1 MSTQVAADE
10 RLLRGYSGRLL
21 LTVSIGWGVLQG
33 GRLLLSPLLPQIRA
47 DLAISNAQAGLAFT
61 AAWGIYALLQYP
73 SGRISDRLSRKVLLV
88 VGLLAAC
95 VGFLLIAGAP
105 VYPAFV
111 AGATVLG
118 IGAGL
123 YPTAARALVS
133 DLFVERRG
141 QAFGLHTAS
150 GDLGG
155 VLSAGLATLV
165 VAVATW
171 RAAFGPVVVVLVL
184 VAVGIHG
191 WNREPYVVG
200 RVDLAVGRTA
210 RRILGDADLR
220 RLLIAY
226 ALYAFTWQ
234 SAAAFLPT
242 FLQTAKDVSPAA
254 ANATFA
260 GFFVVGALVKPVAGG
275 VADAVPRGLF
285 APALLVVAALTLAG
299 VLTTSSVLA
308 AVVGVVVFAA
318 GLMAYPPVM
327 QSYLMDT
334 FPTDSMGGDLG
345 AMRSIYIG
353 LGALGPT
360 YVGAVTDAISVT
372 TAFAGLVV
380 ALVLSAGII
389 LTLEARR

>member
-1 MSTQVAADE
+1 MTTASARDE
-10 RLLRGYSGRLL
+10 RLLHGYSGRLL
-21 LTVSIGWGVLQG
+21 LTVSVGWGVLQG
-33 GRLLLSPLLPQIRA
+33 GRLVLSPLLPQIRA
-47 DLAISNAQAGLAFT
+47 DLSITNAQAGLAFT

-88 VGLLAAC
+88 GGLLAAC

-111 AGATVLG
+111 LGAVVMGL
-118 IGAGL
+118 GAGL

-150 GDLGG
+150 GDFGG

-165 VAVATW
+165 VALATW
-171 RAAFGPVVVVLVL
+171 RAAFAPVVVTLVL
-184 VAVGIHG
+184 VAVGVHR
-191 WNREPYVVG
+191 WNREPYAVE
-200 RVDLAVGRTA
+200 RIDLAIGTTA
-210 RRILGDADLR
+210 RRILGDVGLR
-220 RLLIAY
+220 RLLLAY

-234 SAAAFLPT
+234 SAAAFIPT
-242 FLQTAKDVSPAA
+242 FLQTAKGVSPGA

-260 GFFVVGALVKPVAGG
+260 GFFVVGALVKPVSGG
-275 VADAVPRGLF
+275 VADAVRRGLF
-285 APALLVVAALTLAG
+285 APALLLVAAITMAG
-299 VLTTSSVLA
+299 VVRTSSPTVA
-308 AVVGVVVFAA
+308 IVGIIVFAA

-360 YVGAVTDAISVT
+360 YVGAVADAVTIT
-372 TAFAGLVV
+372 TAFGGLVI
-380 ALVLSAGII
+380 ALVASAVII
-389 LTLEARR
+389 LSLEVGG

>member
-1 MSTQVAADE
+1 MTAERAEAE
-10 RLLRGYSGRLL
+10 RLIRGYSGRLL
-21 LTVSIGWGVLQG
+21 LSVSIGWGVLQG
-33 GRLLLSPLLPQIRA
+33 GRLVLSPLVPQIRA
-47 DLAISNAQAGLAFT
+47 DLAISNAKVGFAFT
-61 AAWGIYALLQYP
+61 AAWGIYAMLQYP

-88 VGLLAAC
+88 AGLLAAC

-105 VYPAFV
+105 AYPAFIV
-111 AGATVLG
+111 GAAVMG

-141 QAFGLHTAS
+141 QAFGIHTAS

-171 RAAFGPVVVVLVL
+171 RAAFTPVVAILVV
-184 VAVGIHG
+184 VAIGLHW
-191 WNREPYVVG
+191 WNREPYDVA
-200 RVDLAVGRTA
+200 RVDLAIRTTA
-210 RRILGDADLR
+210 SRILGDAGLR
-220 RLLIAY
+220 RLLLAY

-242 FLQTAKDVSPAA
+242 FLQTAKGASPAA

-260 GFFVVGALVKPVAGG
+260 GFFVVGALVKPVSGG
-275 VADAVPRGLF
+275 LSDAVPRGLF
-285 APALLVVAALTLAG
+285 APALLGVAATTLAG
-299 VLTTSSVLA
+299 VLLTGSTLVA
-308 AVVGVVVFAA
+308 TMGVVVFAA

-360 YVGAVTDAISVT
+360 YVGVVTDAISIT
-372 TAFAGLVV
+372 TAFGGLVV

-389 LTLEARR
+389 LSLEVGG

>member
-1 MSTQVAADE
+1 MAADE